1 MVGRIRPVSSD
12 TFAAARARFPVL
24 ERFAYLQAG
33 SVGPLA
39 RETSEAMRVEEER
52 GLQEGRGSAA
62 QFERILALREV
73 VRAAVAE
80 LVDVAPER
88 LALTASTTDGCNIVL
103 AGLDLDEGDEIVTT
117 TDEHFG
123 LLGPLRMSRATVVV
137 AEPAAE
143 HIAAAITPHTR
154 LMAVSHVL
162 WTTGAVLPV
171 HELRAAT
178 GIPVLVD
185 GAQSVGAIPVDANG
199 VDFYTI
205 SGQKWLCGPEGTGAL
220 VVAEPEAL
228 RVARPSY
235 LSQRA
240 YAPDGAFEP
249 KEGAARFDPNL
260 TPHPLTAGF
269 RAAVD
274 AVPPGGYERASTLAE
289 RFRDRLR
296 EAGRD
301 VVVPRERATLVA
313 WRAPVDESAAIVR
326 RLADAGVIVRDLPG
340 RGLVRASVG
349 WWNDEDDLERL
360 VAAL

>member
-1 MVGRIRPVSSD
+1 M
-12 TFAAARARFPVL
+12 RA
-24 ERFAYLQAG
+24 
-33 SVGPLA
+33 
-39 RETSEAMRVEEER
+39 EEER
-52 GLQEGRGSAA
+52 GLREGRGSAA

-80 LVDVAPER
+80 LVDVTAER
-88 LALTASTTDGCNIVL
+88 VALTASTTDGCNIVL

-123 LLGPLRMSRATVVV
+123 LLGPLHVSEGDGRRRGAGCG
-137 AEPAAE
+137 AHRGRDHAAHAPARGLARPVDDGR
-143 HIAAAITPHTR
+143 AAARP
-154 LMAVSHVL
+154 
-162 WTTGAVLPV
+162 
-171 HELRAAT
+171 RAAL
-178 GIPVLVD
+178 GDRDPSPRRRRAVRRRD
-185 GAQSVGAIPVDANG
+185 PGATRTA

-205 SGQKWLCGPEGTGAL
+205 SGRSGSAGQRERARSSSRTRGA
-220 VVAEPEAL
+220 A
-228 RVARPSY
+228 VARPSY

-240 YAPDGAFEP
+240 HAPDGAFEP

-274 AVPPGGYERASTLAE
+274 AVPPGGYERASALAE
-289 RFRDRLR
+289 RFRERLR
-296 EAGRD
+296 EAGQD